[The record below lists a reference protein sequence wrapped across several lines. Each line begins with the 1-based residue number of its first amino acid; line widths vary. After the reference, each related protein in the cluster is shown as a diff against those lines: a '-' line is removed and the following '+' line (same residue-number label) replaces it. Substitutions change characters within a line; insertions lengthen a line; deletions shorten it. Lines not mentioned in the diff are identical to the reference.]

1 MTREETIKLL
11 AILKAAYPNS
21 YKGMTKEE
29 ANGTIATWQLHF
41 AKMPANV
48 VFIAL
53 NQIISVNQFPPTI
66 SEVRKKIRNL
76 YAEAVVMLRSHED
89 SKLEFVYNDGTPQ
102 EEVVRMG
109 EPLDDKTV
117 AVLKQIVAAT
127 QDMRNDV
134 EMSMKELFNSG
145 TDQMLLF
152 SGCPAIENESK

>member
-29 ANGTIATWQLHF
+29 ANGTIATWHLQF

-48 VFIAL
+48 VFIAI

-89 SKLEFVYNDGTPQ
+89 SKLEFVYNEGTPQ
-102 EEVVRMG
+102 EEVLRMG

-152 SGCPAIENESK
+152 SGYPAIENEPK

>member
-89 SKLEFVYNDGTPQ
+89 SKLEFVYNEGTPQ

-152 SGCPAIENESK
+152 SGCPTLENEPK